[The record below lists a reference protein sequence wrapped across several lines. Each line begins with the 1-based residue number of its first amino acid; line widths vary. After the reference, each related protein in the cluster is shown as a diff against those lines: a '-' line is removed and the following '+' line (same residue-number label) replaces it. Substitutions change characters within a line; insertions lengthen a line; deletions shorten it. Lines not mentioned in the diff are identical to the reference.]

1 MSEITDFLRGKTLF
15 VTGTTGFVGKGVVVQ
30 ILRHAPD
37 VKRIYLPTRPRTLS
51 NGTIVSVD
59 ERLSKEV
66 IESSAFNGLRKS
78 WGEGFEDRVRDLLVP
93 VEWKGL
99 TYDGLGV
106 DPEVVASLQA
116 EVEVVVSSAATVVF
130 DEPIDLAL
138 EQNTLG
144 AGRVL
149 EFAKGCRDAVFVHL
163 STAYVNGQMT
173 GEIPERAFEPN
184 ETIAKRVLDGRAPAY
199 DLDEE
204 ISAIQ
209 KVGQEVREEADSR
222 ERQAEFQRMLDR
234 QNRGKRV
241 TEHRLAHQLDA
252 LKQRWIWKRLVE
264 EGVRRGKRHGWHD
277 SYTMTKAMGEQLIVR
292 ERGDLPT
299 AIVRPSIIESSLED
313 PEPGWLDG
321 LKVADPLIAHF
332 SKGRLTDFPADPD
345 VVLDV
350 IPVDVVANSAL
361 SILPR
366 LRGEKDVKIYHVGTG
381 TRNPIRL
388 GAMFEYVYEYYRD
401 HPEVDRDGRAI
412 PVHRWRFPT
421 LGAFRRGLKMR
432 YQLPLS
438 LARWVIE
445 RLPATHRIGRWSR
458 RLTRMEATVDRVLS
472 LSEIYGPYTSL
483 NCLFE
488 TSNIERVYDGLSED
502 DRSRFNTD
510 VNRIDWREYVQEV
523 HIPGLRRHVLKYGD
537 PTPDAS
543 NPNPAPTSQV

>member
-1 MSEITDFLRGKTLF
+1 MSEIIDFLRGKTLF

-184 ETIAKRVLDGRAPAY
+184 ETIARRPTTWT
-199 DLDEE
+199 
-204 ISAIQ
+204 
-209 KVGQEVREEADSR
+209 RRSR
-222 ERQAEFQRMLDR
+222 PSR
-234 QNRGKRV
+234 
-241 TEHRLAHQLDA
+241 
-252 LKQRWIWKRLVE
+252 RW
-264 EGVRRGKRHGWHD
+264 VRRFGRKR
-277 SYTMTKAMGEQLIVR
+277 IR
-292 ERGDLPT
+292 ESG
-299 AIVRPSIIESSLED
+299 RPSSS
-313 PEPGWLDG
+313 GCW
-321 LKVADPLIAHF
+321 
-332 SKGRLTDFPADPD
+332 T
-345 VVLDV
+345 
-350 IPVDVVANSAL
+350 
-361 SILPR
+361 
-366 LRGEKDVKIYHVGTG
+366 
-381 TRNPIRL
+381 
-388 GAMFEYVYEYYRD
+388 
-401 HPEVDRDGRAI
+401 
-412 PVHRWRFPT
+412 
-421 LGAFRRGLKMR
+421 
-432 YQLPLS
+432 
-438 LARWVIE
+438 ART
-445 RLPATHRIGRWSR
+445 AGS
-458 RLTRMEATVDRVLS
+458 
-472 LSEIYGPYTSL
+472 G
-483 NCLFE
+483 
-488 TSNIERVYDGLSED
+488 
-502 DRSRFNTD
+502 
-510 VNRIDWREYVQEV
+510 
-523 HIPGLRRHVLKYGD
+523 
-537 PTPDAS
+537 
-543 NPNPAPTSQV
+543 